1 MGLETGP
8 SEQAFALVPFLIS
21 PPILMAELHL
31 TDLDD
36 EVLARLHQRAERQDR
51 SVEDLVQEELERALS
66 ISPSEKPTEQEA
78 FDQAVKRLR
87 ATSPEER
94 MPDVEPVESRAFPR
108 PSCSS
113 ETAAGD
119 NARLSRCQR
128 VGEAVRD

>member
-8 SEQAFALVPFLIS
+8 SEQAFAFVHFLIS

-36 EVLARLHQRAERQDR
+36 EVLARLHQRAEQQDR

-66 ISPSEKPTEQEA
+66 ISPSEKPTEEEA

-94 MPDVEPVESRAFPR
+94 MPDVEPVEIEGIPA
-108 PSCSS
+108 S
-113 ETAAGD
+113 E
-119 NARLSRCQR
+119 LLI
-128 VGEAVRD
+128 RDRRRR

>member
-1 MGLETGP
+1 
-8 SEQAFALVPFLIS
+8 
-21 PPILMAELHL
+21 MAELHL

-94 MPDVEPVESRAFPR
+94 MPDVEPVEIEGIPA
-108 PSCSS
+108 S
-113 ETAAGD
+113 E
-119 NARLSRCQR
+119 LLI
-128 VGEAVRD
+128 RDRRRR